1 MKSGFPL
8 RYSQGP
14 GSFAGRGFLSLLVFL
29 PLLVAAGVAA
39 GYGISQAS
47 QAAPGQAAP
56 RSGSPAGASTERLPD
71 DVYPDSRNRLPLVK
85 REDLDERGKK
95 VYDEVAGDSRSLA
108 GLQGPAGI
116 RLNNPRLS
124 EVNSPVSEYLRFE
137 NGLGPRLTQLAF
149 LVAARGI
156 DSQFEWTAHESA
168 ALRVGVSQELIDI
181 VKYNKPLT
189 GVGEKEAAM
198 IQLGREAF
206 GPRKVAPET
215 FKRALELY
223 GKETLI
229 NLVAFLGYQAQTGVL
244 LVVFD
249 QQLPPGQKPLLPV
262 P

>member
-1 MKSGFPL
+1 MKSGFL
-8 RYSQGP
+8 RRSWSGTDF
-14 GSFAGRGFLSLLVFL
+14 GKTFFGKGFL
-29 PLLVAAGVAA
+29 PLLIAAFVVAGCGSGPSSPAA
-39 GYGISQAS
+39 ANSQAEAAAP
-47 QAAPGQAAP
+47 QAAAQL
-56 RSGSPAGASTERLPD
+56 PA

-95 VYDEVAGDSRSLA
+95 VFDENAGDSRNLA
-108 GLQGPAGI
+108 GLQGPGGI

-124 EVNSPVSEYLRFE
+124 ELNTPVSAYLRFE

-156 DSQFEWTAHESA
+156 DSQFEWTAHEPA
-168 ALRVGVSQELIDI
+168 ALKVGVSQELIDI

-189 GVGEKEAAM
+189 GVDEKDAAI

-206 GPRKVAPET
+206 GPRKVSSET
-215 FKRALELY
+215 FKRALSLF

-229 NLVAFLGYQAQTGVL
+229 NLVSFIGYQAQTGVL
-244 LVVFD
+244 LVVLD
-249 QQLPPGQKPLLPV
+249 QQLPPGQKPLLPI

>member
-1 MKSGFPL
+1 MKSVSPFRCCLFSGL
-8 RYSQGP
+8 L
-14 GSFAGRGFLSLLVFL
+14 AGKNFLWLVIVIATGL
-29 PLLVAAGVAA
+29 AT
-39 GYGISQAS
+39 GYGISGLSQVAS
-47 QAAPGQAAP
+47 SPGGGTSAAAAEAP
-56 RSGSPAGASTERLPD
+56 LPK

-95 VYDEVAGDSRSLA
+95 VYDEIAGDSRNLA
-108 GLQGPAGI
+108 GLQGPGGI

-124 EVNSPVSEYLRFE
+124 ELNTPVSAYLRFE

-156 DSQFEWTAHESA
+156 DSQFEWTAHEPA
-168 ALRVGVSQELIDI
+168 ALKVGVSQELIDI
-181 VKYNKPLT
+181 VKYNKPLA
-189 GVGEKEAAM
+189 GVDEKDAAI

-206 GPRKVAPET
+206 GPRKVSSET
-215 FKRALELY
+215 FQRALSLF

-229 NLVAFLGYQAQTGVL
+229 NLVSFLGYQAQTGVL

-249 QQLPPGQKPLLPV
+249 QQLPPGQKPLLPI